1 MMYKTHAVFGLLI
14 GLLIYGLSF
23 GSLIPILII
32 TTSTSIPDIDTP
44 MSFLGRRLKIV
55 SYPLKLFRA
64 AVLEF

>member
-32 TTSTSIPDIDTP
+32 TTSTWIPDFDTP
-44 MSFLGRRLKIV
+44 MSFLGRRLKVI
-55 SYPLKLFRA
+55 SYPL
-64 AVLEF
+64 